1 MNQFAGT
8 RAAWALVVVALVGLI
23 GFASLSG
30 ESDVSA
36 GERAEALN
44 DQFACPTCDG
54 QSVAESNAAVA
65 RTIRLFIAD
74 EIAAGT
80 SDTDIRNALVQSYGT
95 EVLLNPPA
103 SGIATL
109 VWVLPV
115 LAIVG
120 GCAVVFSAISRN
132 NLGSADPTAD
142 DEALV
147 AELMN
152 PKSADD
158 PVPESDG

>member
-1 MNQFAGT
+1 MSQFAGT
-8 RAAWALVVVALVGLI
+8 RAAWAFVVIALVGLI
-23 GFASLSG
+23 GFASLAG
-30 ESDVSA
+30 TSDVSD

-65 RTIRLFIAD
+65 ATIRQFIRD

-80 SDTDIRNALVQSYGT
+80 SNTDIRNALVQSYGT
-95 EVLLNPPA
+95 EVLLNPPS

-120 GCAVVFSAISRN
+120 GAAVVFSAVNRN
-132 NLGSADPTAD
+132 SGSADPTAE

-152 PKSADD
+152 EQDAQSDD
-158 PVPESDG
+158 